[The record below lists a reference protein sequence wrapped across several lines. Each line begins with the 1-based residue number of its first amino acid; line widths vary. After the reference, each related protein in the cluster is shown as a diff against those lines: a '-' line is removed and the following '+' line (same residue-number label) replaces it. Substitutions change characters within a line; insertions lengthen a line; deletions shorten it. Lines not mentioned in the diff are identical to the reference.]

1 MIFEGRPVDE
11 ISDEEI
17 AQLVKAHVSER
28 QHLEFKATLGYKDD
42 DARMELLRD
51 VVSMANGGGGYLV
64 FGVRDDGR
72 GQAQSFVDQALMNRA
87 DSMIK
92 SIRSLCHD
100 HCDRPPIVVPPTV
113 LVQPPPEA
121 WGEGRRVSG
130 VSGRPD
136 RAGSLPEPGAGSP
149 ESYEDGWCC
158 TRAATVR

>member
-51 VVSMANGGGGYLV
+51 VVSMANGGGGYLI

-100 HCDRPPIVVPPTV
+100 HIAERI
-113 LVQPPPEA
+113 
-121 WGEGRRVSG
+121 EGI
-130 VSGRPD
+130 
-136 RAGSLPEPGAGSP
+136 
-149 ESYEDGWCC
+149 
-158 TRAATVR
+158 

>member
-1 MIFEGRPVDE
+1 M
-11 ISDEEI
+11 
-17 AQLVKAHVSER
+17 
-28 QHLEFKATLGYKDD
+28 LGLRE
-42 DARMELLRD
+42 RMEENGTAPGSGEAKRSAAAPADPEVVDKPLRRRFDPSYKLRIVEGADRCTEPGEVGRLLRREGLY
-51 VVSMANGGGGYLV
+51 SSHLTTWRN
-64 FGVRDDGR
+64 
-72 GQAQSFVDQALMNRA
+72 
-87 DSMIK
+87 
-92 SIRSLCHD
+92 
-100 HCDRPPIVVPPTV
+100 DRPPIVVPPTV